1 MRYIFRMT
9 HSHLGIVVTKV
20 QLYVD
25 KYKIMTL
32 PSENIHCT
40 GILYRQ
46 GCQWEVINNAE
57 LHFVISLC
65 MRNTCASPKG
75 PRQKLQRCWGRG
87 ICPYIVSEIISSD
100 LDESQK
106 SQKMQIFTV
115 LKTGILYRGC
125 TKSTPFN
132 QCFYFQELLDTL
144 QQVHKIRDRKHVV
157 CLWNSW

>member
-65 MRNTCASPKG
+65 MRNTCASPEGAKTEA
-75 PRQKLQRCWGRG
+75 PK
-87 ICPYIVSEIISSD
+87 
-100 LDESQK
+100 
-106 SQKMQIFTV
+106 V
-115 LKTGILYRGC
+115 LRERNMSLYSVR
-125 TKSTPFN
+125 N
-132 QCFYFQELLDTL
+132 YLL
-144 QQVHKIRDRKHVV
+144 RFR
-157 CLWNSW
+157 